1 MLAVSPYPCSRS
13 QEFGT
18 GGWSVRNCML
28 HLSSAAA
35 FSQTSHSIMRS
46 SLFGF
51 SSSWKRSIRHA
62 GIKVTKLDILL
73 MRFPVQCY
81 STRRAPASR
90 LPKSNPR
97 PSMEEESK
105 AFYVVRKGD
114 IIGIYKNLD
123 DCQTQVSSS
132 VCDPSVSVYK
142 GYSLSKDAEDYL
154 ASRGLK
160 NAIYTISSVDVRED
174 LFGALAPCPF
184 QQPEGPVPST
194 SKASKKASVQKRPQE
209 DMEMESKQLDGSVP
223 LTSKASKKISLQKRS
238 QQEVELEGNMLSCA
252 LEFDG
257 ASKGNPGK
265 AGAGAILRSEDGSVV
280 WRLREGIGIATN
292 NVAEYRA
299 LILGLKYAL
308 EKGFKRIRV
317 LGDSNLVCMQ
327 VQNLWQT
334 KNKNM
339 ADLCQEAKELKDKFL
354 SFQICHVARE
364 FNSAADA
371 QANLAISLGNG
382 EVSMD
387 CDE

>member
-1 MLAVSPYPCSRS
+1 
-13 QEFGT
+13 
-18 GGWSVRNCML
+18 ML

-35 FSQTSHSIMRS
+35 FSQTSHSIMRT
-46 SLFGF
+46 SLIGL
-51 SSSWKRSIRHA
+51 SSSRKRSIRYA
-62 GIKVTKLDILL
+62 GIKVTKLDNLL

-81 STRRAPASR
+81 STRRARASS
-90 LPKSNPR
+90 LPKSNPG

-142 GYSLSKDAEDYL
+142 GYSLSKDAKDYL
-154 ASRGLK
+154 ASCGLK
-160 NAIYTISSVDVRED
+160 NAIYTMSSVDVIED
-174 LFGALAPCPF
+174 LFGALVPCPF

-194 SKASKKASVQKRPQE
+194 GKASKKASVQKRPQE
-209 DMEMESKQLDGSVP
+209 DVEMESNV
-223 LTSKASKKISLQKRS
+223 
-238 QQEVELEGNMLSCA
+238 LSCV

-265 AGAGAILRSEDGSVV
+265 SGAGAILRSEDGSVV

-308 EKGFKRIRV
+308 KKGFKRIRAQ
-317 LGDSNLVCMQ
+317 GDSNLVCMQ

-334 KNKNM
+334 RNKNM

-371 QANLAISLGNG
+371 QANLAVSLGNG

-387 CDE
+387 CDELV

>member
-1 MLAVSPYPCSRS
+1 
-13 QEFGT
+13 
-18 GGWSVRNCML
+18 ML

-35 FSQTSHSIMRS
+35 FSQTSHSIMRT
-46 SLFGF
+46 SLIGF
-51 SSSWKRSIRHA
+51 SSSWKRSIRYA
-62 GIKVTKLDILL
+62 GIKVTKLDNLL

-81 STRRAPASR
+81 STRRARASR
-90 LPKSNPR
+90 LPKSNPG

-160 NAIYTISSVDVRED
+160 NAIYTMSSVDVRED
-174 LFGALAPCPF
+174 LFGALVPCPF

-194 SKASKKASVQKRPQE
+194 SKAFKKASVQKRPQE
-209 DMEMESKQLDGSVP
+209 DVQMESNVQLDGSVP

-238 QQEVELEGNMLSCA
+238 QQEVELEGNMLSCV

-265 AGAGAILRSEDGSVV
+265 SGAGAILRSEDGSVV

-308 EKGFKRIRV
+308 KKGFKRIRAQ
-317 LGDSNLVCMQ
+317 GDSNLVCMQ

-334 KNKNM
+334 RNKNM

-371 QANLAISLGNG
+371 QANLAVSLGNG

>member
-62 GIKVTKLDILL
+62 GIKVTKFDILL

-81 STRRAPASR
+81 STRRARASR
-90 LPKSNPR
+90 LPKSNPG
-97 PSMEEESK
+97 PAMEEESK

-114 IIGIYKNLD
+114 IIGIYRNLD

-174 LFGALAPCPF
+174 LFGALSPCPF

-194 SKASKKASVQKRPQE
+194 SKASKNASVQKRPQE
-209 DMEMESKQLDGSVP
+209 DMEMVSKVQLGGSVP

-238 QQEVELEGNMLSCA
+238 QPEVKLEGNMLSCV

-265 AGAGAILRSEDGSVV
+265 AGAGAILRSEDGSV
-280 WRLREGIGIATN
+280 
-292 NVAEYRA
+292 
-299 LILGLKYAL
+299 
-308 EKGFKRIRV
+308 
-317 LGDSNLVCMQ
+317 

-354 SFQICHVARE
+354 SFQICHVARME
-364 FNSAADA
+364 KFLWTLTDRSSFGSWKKICMHCT
-371 QANLAISLGNG
+371 QWLFEHVPFIPFVL
-382 EVSMD
+382 
-387 CDE
+387 